1 MTVEARPDAYRVMV
15 AIDSAFILLDAKD
28 TLSELGLKDI
38 TGATSAATALKALR
52 RERYDVV
59 ILGLDSSS
67 SGVDAL
73 LDELER
79 RHVPTLVIANG
90 IPDDVCSRLPVTGT
104 VGVPFDSASIALAI
118 VHVVRRASGSL
129 AGVNFEEQS
138 L

>member
-1 MTVEARPDAYRVMV
+1 MTVKARLEPFRAMV

-28 TLSELGLKDI
+28 TLAELGLKDI
-38 TGATSAATALKALR
+38 TGATSAAIALKALR

-67 SGVDAL
+67 CGVDAL

-79 RHVPTLVIANG
+79 LHVPTLVIANG
-90 IPDDVCSRLPVTGT
+90 LPDDVCSRLPGTGT
-104 VGVPFDSASIALAI
+104 VNVPFDSASIALAI
-118 VHVVRRASGSL
+118 LHVVQRASGSL
-129 AGVNFEEQS
+129 AGIDLEEQS